1 MSRFAFTK
9 LGEPCFGG
17 RLTLKCHL
25 RIITADDLPPLQILT
40 IADTYEFVLL
50 KVTKKYIETCEE
62 VEVDPQ
68 HLCVVNETPNP
79 ACRTPGGMPT
89 ATRFLFQFMWAQIT
103 TETEPLQEY
112 RVIEKRYRPAIGTV
126 SHITLLE
133 FENGCF

>member
-50 KVTKKYIETCEE
+50 KVTKKYFGTPEE
-62 VEVDPQ
+62 VKRTYY
-68 HLCVVNETPNP
+68 LRYETGLNGETLNP
-79 ACRTPGGMPT
+79 VLRT
-89 ATRFLFQFMWAQIT
+89 
-103 TETEPLQEY
+103 
-112 RVIEKRYRPAIGTV
+112 
-126 SHITLLE
+126 
-133 FENGCF
+133 